1 MRNHASLFSM
11 PLHPSVSE
19 SNVQGERGSL
29 QGSLFRQPGWPKPC
43 ITSADTAHILR
54 IA

>member
-29 QGSLFRQPGWPKPC
+29 FRQPGWPKPC